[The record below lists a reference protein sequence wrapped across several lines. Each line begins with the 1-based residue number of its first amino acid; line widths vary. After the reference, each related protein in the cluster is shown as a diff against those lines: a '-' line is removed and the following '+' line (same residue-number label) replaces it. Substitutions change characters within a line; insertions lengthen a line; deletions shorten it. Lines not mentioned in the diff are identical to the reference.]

1 MARFSG
7 DTNLHSVFAVSSL
20 YSKLSDSI
28 SLKMES
34 RNRNGFFRLLR
45 PPRHFIKDK
54 LAYASHSH
62 LTPRPRQ
69 LPKIPS
75 GIGQEQSPNAR
86 CDQIF
91 VSALEQIGCDSS
103 DEDKQER
110 HRDELEAQS
119 RIMRR
124 TYGKQQ

>member
-45 PPRHFIKDK
+45 PPRHFIKGK
-54 LAYASHSH
+54 AGICFT
-62 LTPRPRQ
+62 LTPNFPPSPAPKYSTRHSRPIT
-69 LPKIPS
+69 PK
-75 GIGQEQSPNAR
+75 
-86 CDQIF
+86 
-91 VSALEQIGCDSS
+91 
-103 DEDKQER
+103 
-110 HRDELEAQS
+110 
-119 RIMRR
+119 R
-124 TYGKQQ
+124 TL